1 VRQGEAWLRKL
12 RVNSERQ
19 ARDRSLFSPGV
30 APALFDCF
38 LFHDELDLL
47 ELRLGELWDSVD
59 RFVLVE
65 STLTFSGTPKPLYFS
80 ENRNRFAPFASKLTT
95 LVFDEPVHNLT
106 AWQRRERQCNAL
118 LGGLGSARTDDI
130 VLLSDIDEI
139 VSPRAIVELRR
150 APPATGDVVCFE
162 LRMFNFYLNLEID
175 ELWLRSGPRAAG
187 SPVFGRWSDSAKS
200 TDPSKRRYATWC
212 VA

>member
-1 VRQGEAWLRKL
+1 MGVSSAVRQGEAWLRKL
-12 RVNSERQ
+12 RVNSESQ
-19 ARDRSLFSPGV
+19 ARDRSLFSPGA

-95 LVFDEPVHNLT
+95 LVFDEPVQPLT

-118 LGGLGSARTDDI
+118 LRGLGSARRDDI
-130 VLLSDIDEI
+130 VLLSD
-139 VSPRAIVELRR
+139 
-150 APPATGDVVCFE
+150 
-162 LRMFNFYLNLEID
+162 
-175 ELWLRSGPRAAG
+175 
-187 SPVFGRWSDSAKS
+187 
-200 TDPSKRRYATWC
+200 
-212 VA
+212 